1 MCAEYRFVILFFLFN
16 LLPRFKEVPRSW
28 KNVLVIN
35 VFSPYIHFT
44 IIGLENN
51 VRYVGSSFHRSS
63 LHWVPLRSVNFIPGS
78 IFNFSFV

>member
-16 LLPRFKEVPRSW
+16 LLPRFNEVPRSW

-35 VFSPYIHFT
+35 VFFPLHFT

-51 VRYVGSSFHRSS
+51 VRYAGVFVSQKFITLGSTEIS
-63 LHWVPLRSVNFIPGS
+63 
-78 IFNFSFV
+78 